1 MGFKLGLIAGAA
13 TGYVLGT
20 RAGRERYVQIR
31 DAFDT
36 LMGSQTARHLEDGLR
51 DAWDSAQQ
59 EWPGAATIG
68 DVLGDR

>member
-1 MGFKLGLIAGAA
+1 MGFKLGLLAGAA
-13 TGYVLGT
+13 AGYVLGS

-31 DAFDT
+31 DAVDT

-59 EWPGAATIG
+59 EWPGAAAIG